1 MKSPTLQYGRT
12 TPSLRLICTALAAAV
27 SLAACGG
34 GGGGGG
40 STTPPPVSTTPPVT
54 TPPVTTPPVTTPP
67 VTTPP
72 VTTPPVSGNPT
83 GPANPS
89 APDPDIATLGDA
101 FDTYWN
107 YCAKP
112 RTGIDP
118 YTGKA
123 YPDKQGTLRDEL
135 TFLRAWSNQ
144 YYLWYNEIP
153 TTFKMA
159 DFTDP
164 IAYFDKLKTPVEV
177 SAGVPKD
184 KFHFT
189 YTSADWDKLS
199 TSGIELGYGVTW
211 TSSGATA
218 PRTWQAS
225 IVEAGSPAAAAGL
238 RRGDQLMLIDGIDFV
253 NATDGASVDK
263 INAALFPVT
272 AGESHSF
279 TVKRGSANL
288 PAVTLQAK
296 DVTALSVKNTKV
308 IDTPTGKVGYM
319 SFENHNSVAERQL
332 IDSFTTLKTAGVTD
346 LVLDMRY
353 NGGGLLNIA
362 SEVAYMVAGP
372 ASTGKVFERLQYN
385 NKIEAQQ
392 TAEII
397 KFESTAYGFSTPSNP
412 VPRGTALPSLGL
424 TRVTILTTAGTCSAS
439 EAVINALRGVDVQ
452 VNLIGGATCGKPYG
466 FTPVPNCGTTYFSI
480 EFKGVNAKGVG
491 DYDNGFAP
499 TCAVADDLT
508 RELGDTNESLLATA
522 LSYRANGV
530 CPAQAR
536 TSVQAMAA
544 RTQVRPKVT
553 QIAIHA
559 KAR

>member
-1 MKSPTLQYGRT
+1 MKSPTIQYSRT
-12 TPSLRLICTALAAAV
+12 TPSFRLICTALAAAV

-40 STTPPPVSTTPPVT
+40 GGSPTPPPVGTNPPPVT
-54 TPPVTTPPVTTPP
+54 TPPG
-67 VTTPP
+67 
-72 VTTPPVSGNPT
+72 TTPPVSGNPT

-89 APDPDIATLGDA
+89 APDPDINTLGDA

-164 IAYFDKLKTPVEV
+164 IAYFDKLKTPVE
-177 SAGVPKD
+177 SAPGVAKD

-225 IVEAGSPAAAAGL
+225 IIEPGSPAAAAGL
-238 RRGDQLMLIDGIDFV
+238 RRGDQLIQIDGVDFI
-253 NATDGASVDK
+253 NATDTASVEK
-263 INAALFPVT
+263 INGALFPVT

-279 TVKRGSANL
+279 IVKRGGANL
-288 PAVTLQAK
+288 PPVTLQAK

-308 IDTPTGKVGYM
+308 IDTPTGKVGYL

-332 IDSFTTLKTAGVTD
+332 IDSFTTLKNAGVSD

-397 KFESTAYGFSTPSNP
+397 KFESTAYGFPTPANG
-412 VPRGTALPSLGL
+412 VARGTALPSLGL

-452 VNLIGGATCGKPYG
+452 VDLIGGATCGKPYG

-491 DYDNGFAP
+491 DYDNGFQP
-499 TCAVADDLT
+499 TCPVADDLT
-508 RELGDTNESLLATA
+508 RELGDTNEALLATA
-522 LSYRANGV
+522 LNYRATKS
-530 CPAQAR
+530 CMTPAR

-544 RTQVRPKVT
+544 RTQVRPRVS
-553 QIAIHA
+553 QIAIHT

>member
-1 MKSPTLQYGRT
+1 MKSPTTQTGRT
-12 TPSLRLICTALAAAV
+12 TPSLRLICTAVAV
-27 SLAACGG
+27 ASALAACGG

-40 STTPPPVSTTPPVT
+40 SSTPPPVSTTPPVV
-54 TPPVTTPPVTTPP
+54 TPPVVTPPVVTPP
-67 VTTPP
+67 VVTPP
-72 VTTPPVSGNPT
+72 VATNPT

-107 YCAKP
+107 YCATP
-112 RTGIDP
+112 RTGTDP

-153 TTFKMA
+153 TDFKMA
-159 DFTDP
+159 SFTNPVD
-164 IAYFDKLKTPVEV
+164 YFDKLKTPLEI
-177 SAGVPKD
+177 SPGVPKD

-225 IVEAGSPAAAAGL
+225 IVEPGSPAAIAGL
-238 RRGDQLMLIDGIDFV
+238 RRGDQLVVLDGVDFV
-253 NATDGASVDK
+253 NATDGAAVDK
-263 INAALFPVT
+263 INAGLFPAT

-279 TVKRGSANL
+279 TVKRGTATL
-288 PAVTLQAK
+288 PAVTLVAK
-296 DVTALSVKNTKV
+296 DVTALSVKNTKI
-308 IDTPTGKVGYM
+308 IDTPTGKVGYL
-319 SFENHNSVAERQL
+319 SFENHNAVAERQL
-332 IDSFTTLKTAGVTD
+332 IDSFNTLKAGGATD

-362 SEVAYMVAGP
+362 SELAYMIAGP
-372 ASTGKVFERLQYN
+372 ASSGKVFERLQYN
-385 NKIEAQQ
+385 NKIEAKQA
-392 TAEII
+392 AETIL
-397 KFESTAYGFSTPSNP
+397 FEPTAYGFTGVANA
-412 VPRGTALPSLGL
+412 VAKGTTLPYLGL
-424 TRVTILTTAGTCSAS
+424 SRVTILTTPGTCSAS
-439 EAVINALRGVDVQ
+439 ESVINSLRGVNVE
-452 VNLIGGATCGKPYG
+452 VNLIGGGTCGKPYG

-491 DYDNGFAP
+491 DYDNGFTP
-499 TCAVADDLT
+499 TCAVNDDLT
-508 RELGDTNESLLATA
+508 RELGDTSEALLSTA
-522 LSYRANGV
+522 LSFRANGV
-530 CPAQAR
+530 CPAQPR

-544 RTQVRPKVT
+544 RTQVRPKVS
-553 QIAIHA
+553 QIAIHT